1 MSINPEYDG
10 TVTLRPYPNGAESE
24 PAAAVAPV
32 QAPPAAPAQ
41 PYPPAQAIQPAYLPE
56 APHYEAPPAQA
67 IQPAYLPE
75 APRYEAPVPVVA
87 PARTSSRPRWVVPA
101 AIGAVGIIASGS
113 LGYFLWSTTGQR
125 DAARHQLA
133 STQATLTSTQGQLTT
148 AQSDAAARKLTADYV
163 SLYVADAARVL
174 TDDESM
180 NVCKGY
186 SQCRTAAQQALNDM
200 QAFQSDRSRAT
211 VPAALTNADAM
222 LGDALTAEIAAVQEV
237 ISGMD
242 NNNFNKIKD
251 GWTKLDKAMLSMGK
265 AEAALGAGL
274 K

>member
-1 MSINPEYDG
+1 MSINPEYEG

-24 PAAAVAPV
+24 PAAVAAPV
-32 QAPPAAPAQ
+32 QAPPAAPAVFN
-41 PYPPAQAIQPAYLPE
+41 PPAQAVQPANFPE
-56 APHYEAPPAQA
+56 PPRFEEPPAVA
-67 IQPAYLPE
+67 STVPS
-75 APRYEAPVPVVA
+75 RRRGWVAPV
-87 PARTSSRPRWVVPA
+87 
-101 AIGAVGIIASGS
+101 AIGAVGIIASAS
-113 LGYFLWSTTGQR
+113 LGYFLWSTAGQR
-125 DAARHQLA
+125 DVARHQLA
-133 STQATLTSTQGQLTT
+133 ATQATLTSSQEQLTT
-148 AQSDAAARKLTADYV
+148 AQSDAAAKKLTADYV
-163 SLYVADAARVL
+163 SLYIADAARVL

-180 NVCKGY
+180 NVCRGY

-200 QAFQSDRSRAT
+200 QAFQSDRTKAT

-265 AEAALGAGL
+265 AEAALGAAL

>member
-24 PAAAVAPV
+24 QAAVAVDP
-32 QAPPAAPAQ
+32 APPVTPAELN
-41 PYPPAQAIQPAYLPE
+41 PPAQAIRPAYLPE
-56 APHYEAPPAQA
+56 PPRFEA
-67 IQPAYLPE
+67 IT
-75 APRYEAPVPVVA
+75 PVVA
-87 PARTSSRPRWVVPA
+87 PARTTSRPRWVAPA
-101 AIGAVGIIASGS
+101 AIGAVGILASGS
-113 LGYFLWSTTGQR
+113 LGYLLWSTTGQR

-133 STQATLTSTQGQLTT
+133 STQVTLASTQALLTNAQEEAT
-148 AQSDAAARKLTADYV
+148 AKKLTADYV

-180 NVCKGY
+180 NVCRGY
-186 SQCRTAAQQALNDM
+186 SQCRTAAQQALNDT
-200 QAFQSDRSRAT
+200 QAFQSDRSKAT
-211 VPAALTNADAM
+211 VPPAISNADAM

-242 NNNFNKIKD
+242 NNNANKISD

-265 AEAALGAGL
+265 AEAALGAAL

>member
-24 PAAAVAPV
+24 PAAAVAAY
-32 QAPPAAPAQ
+32 QAPPVTTAELN
-41 PYPPAQAIQPAYLPE
+41 PPAQTIEPAYLPE
-56 APHYEAPPAQA
+56 PPRFEAP
-67 IQPAYLPE
+67 
-75 APRYEAPVPVVA
+75 APIVVA
-87 PARTSSRPRWVVPA
+87 ARTTSRSRWVAPA

-125 DAARHQLA
+125 DAARHQLS
-133 STQATLTSTQGQLTT
+133 STQATLTSTQALLTT
-148 AQSDAAARKLTADYV
+148 VQADAADRKVTADYV

-180 NVCKGY
+180 NVCRGY
-186 SQCRTAAQQALNDM
+186 GQCRTAAQQALNDM
-200 QAFQSDRSRAT
+200 QAFQSDRTKTT
-211 VPAALTNADAM
+211 VPPALSNADAM

-265 AEAALGAGL
+265 AEAALGAAL

>member
-24 PAAAVAPV
+24 PAVAVTAE
-32 QAPPAAPAQ
+32 QARPATPAELN
-41 PYPPAQAIQPAYLPE
+41 PPAQLFQPAYLPE
-56 APHYEAPPAQA
+56 PPRFET
-67 IQPAYLPE
+67 PA
-75 APRYEAPVPVVA
+75 PVVA
-87 PARTSSRPRWVVPA
+87 AARTNSRPRWVAPA

-113 LGYFLWSTTGQR
+113 LGYFLYSTTGQR

-133 STQATLTSTQGQLTT
+133 STQVTLTSTQGQLTR
-148 AQSDAAARKLTADYV
+148 AQSDAAASKLTADYV
-163 SLYVADAARVL
+163 TFYVADAARVL

-180 NVCKGY
+180 NVCKSY

-200 QAFQSDRSRAT
+200 QAFQSDRTKAT
-211 VPAALTNADAM
+211 VPPALTNADAM

-242 NNNFNKIKD
+242 NNNFNKVKD
-251 GWTKLDKAMLSMGK
+251 GWAKLDKAMLSMGK

-274 K
+274 R

>member
-1 MSINPEYDG
+1 
-10 TVTLRPYPNGAESE
+10 
-24 PAAAVAPV
+24 
-32 QAPPAAPAQ
+32 
-41 PYPPAQAIQPAYLPE
+41 
-56 APHYEAPPAQA
+56 
-67 IQPAYLPE
+67 
-75 APRYEAPVPVVA
+75 
-87 PARTSSRPRWVVPA
+87 VVPA
-101 AIGAVGIIASGS
+101 AIGVVGIIASAS

-133 STQATLTSTQGQLTT
+133 STEATLTSTQATLTT

-180 NVCKGY
+180 NTCRGY
-186 SQCRTAAQQALNDM
+186 GQCRTAAQQALNDM
-200 QAFQSDRSRAT
+200 QAFQSDRTKAT
-211 VPAALTNADAM
+211 VPAALANADAM

-242 NNNFNKIKD
+242 NNNFNKVKD

>member
-24 PAAAVAPV
+24 PLAAIAPA
-32 QAPPAAPAQ
+32 QAPPAAPA
-41 PYPPAQAIQPAYLPE
+41 E
-56 APHYEAPPAQA
+56 VAPPAQA
-67 IQPAYLPE
+67 MPAAYFPE
-75 APRYEAPVPVVA
+75 PPRVEASPAIVSTARSGRRGWVAPV
-87 PARTSSRPRWVVPA
+87 
-101 AIGAVGIIASGS
+101 AIGAVGIIASAS
-113 LGYFLWSTTGQR
+113 LGYLLSTTTGQR
-125 DAARHQLA
+125 DAARHELA
-133 STQATLTSTQGQLTT
+133 ATQATLTSTQGQLTS
-148 AQSDAAARKLTADYV
+148 AQSAAASVKVTADYV
-163 SLYVADAARVL
+163 TLYITGSARVL

-200 QAFQSDRSRAT
+200 QAFQSDRTKAT
-211 VPAALTNADAM
+211 VPPALTNADAM

-265 AEAALGAGL
+265 AEAALGAAL

>member
-24 PAAAVAPV
+24 PAAAVATD
-32 QAPPAAPAQ
+32 QALPATATELSRPAQ
-41 PYPPAQAIQPAYLPE
+41 VFEPAYLPE
-56 APHYEAPPAQA
+56 PPRFA
-67 IQPAYLPE
+67 
-75 APRYEAPVPVVA
+75 A
-87 PARTSSRPRWVVPA
+87 PAPAMTTGRSSRPRWVAPA
-101 AIGAVGIIASGS
+101 AICAVGIIASGS
-113 LGYFLWSTTGQR
+113 LGYLLWSTTGQR
-125 DAARHQLA
+125 DTARHQLA
-133 STQATLTSTQGQLTT
+133 ATQATLTSTQGQLTS

-163 SLYVADAARVL
+163 SLYVTDAARVL

-200 QAFQSDRSRAT
+200 QAFQSDRTRAT
-211 VPAALTNADAM
+211 VPPALTNADAM

-251 GWTKLDKAMLSMGK
+251 GWTRLDKAMLSMGT
-265 AEAALGAGL
+265 AEAALAAGL

>member
-10 TVTLRPYPNGAESE
+10 TVTLRPYPNGAEPE
-24 PAAAVAPV
+24 PAAAIVAN
-32 QAPPAAPAQ
+32 QAPPATPAEFN
-41 PYPPAQAIQPAYLPE
+41 PPAQAIQPAYLPE
-56 APHYEAPPAQA
+56 PPLFEAP
-67 IQPAYLPE
+67 
-75 APRYEAPVPVVA
+75 APVMA
-87 PARTSSRPRWVVPA
+87 TARTSSRPRWVAPA
-101 AIGAVGIIASGS
+101 AIAAVGIIASGS

-133 STQATLTSTQGQLTT
+133 STEATLTSTQATLTT

-180 NVCKGY
+180 NTCRGY
-186 SQCRTAAQQALNDM
+186 GQCRTAAQQALNDM